1 MLDAMRRGAV
11 NWLAKI
17 LLGLL
22 IVAFALWGVADVFR
36 GYGRGTLARLGNTEI
51 SVEEYRQAYQEEMA
65 SITRRL
71 GGRRLTAEQAK
82 MLGVEQRT
90 LSRLIGTAAIDNHA
104 RELRLALSDK
114 GIAEIIRS
122 DPAFQDASGRFSGEA
137 FRSLLRQN
145 GISEAR
151 YLAVRRKE
159 EVRDQLTDT
168 LLSGVSPPQ
177 LLIDLLHRYR
187 EETRVIEFFTPD
199 YDKLMK
205 IAEPDEARL
214 REYYDQSKRQFM
226 TPELR
231 KVNALLLTRADVKAR
246 LPVSEDETKAAYEQ
260 DKEKFNIA
268 EKRRVLQL
276 AFPDKAAAEKAY
288 AELAKAS
295 NFVEAVAKLGFKES
309 DIDLGVLARKD
320 MIDQKIADVA
330 FGLKKNELSKPVEGQ
345 YAIVLVRVSDI
356 VPGKQRTYEEVKNE
370 IGDRL
375 ADERASQEMQTL
387 HEKIESERSAGK
399 SLKEIGESLK
409 LAFYEIA
416 EIDRA
421 GKTAAGKPAV
431 EHAEAA
437 KVAGAAFAGAEGIEA
452 EATDLGDGGYVW
464 VDVLGVTA
472 EKQKTFEEV
481 KDEVKAGAM
490 EADKRKEV
498 TTLASKLV
506 ERLATGAT
514 IETLAKE
521 TGAKAEMTSAVT
533 RNTSP
538 PGLTQNAVQQAFTL
552 PKGGATSAPTVDGKA
567 RTILRVAE
575 IIPAPAPTPEQSE
588 RLKNELARELQSDV
602 LGEYVAGLQTR
613 YGFSVNDAAIKEA
626 LGSGGREQPEY
637 E

>member
-22 IVAFALWGVADVFR
+22 IVAFAMWGN
-36 GYGRGTLARLGNTEI
+36 YGRGTLARLGNTEI
-51 SVEEYRQAYQEEMA
+51 SVDEYRQAYQEEMA

-71 GGRRLTAEQAK
+71 GGRRLTPEQAK

-90 LSRLIGTAAIDNHA
+90 LSRLIGAAAIDSHA
-104 RELRLALSDK
+104 RQLRLALSDQ

-122 DPAFQDASGRFSGEA
+122 DPAFQDATGRFSSDT

-145 GISEAR
+145 GIPEAR
-151 YLAVRRKE
+151 YLASRRKE

-168 LLSGVSPPQ
+168 LLAGVSPPQ

-199 YDKLMK
+199 YDKLIK

-214 REYYDQSKRQFM
+214 REFYDQSKRQFM

-231 KVNALLLTRADVKAR
+231 KVNALVLTRADVKAR
-246 LPVSEDETKAAYEQ
+246 VPVSEEETKAAYEQ

-268 EKRRVLQL
+268 EKRRVLQIS
-276 AFPDKAAAEKAY
+276 FPDKAAAEKAY
-288 AELAKAS
+288 TALAGAK
-295 NFVEAVAKLGFKES
+295 NFVEAAGKLGFKES

-320 MIDQKIADVA
+320 MIDAKVADVA
-330 FGLKKNELSKPVEGQ
+330 FGLKKDELSKPVEGQ
-345 YAIVLVRVSDI
+345 FSIVLVRVSDI
-356 VPGKQRTYEEVKNE
+356 VPGKQRAYDEVKGD
-370 IGDRL
+370 IRDRL
-375 ADERASQEMQTL
+375 ADERTSQEIQTL
-387 HEKIESERSAGK
+387 HEKVESERSAGK
-399 SLKEIGESLK
+399 SLKEIGEGLK
-409 LAFYEIA
+409 LPFYEIA
-416 EIDRA
+416 ELDRT
-421 GKTAAGKPAV
+421 GKTSAGKPAV
-431 EHAEAA
+431 EHGEAA
-437 KVAGAAFAGAEGIEA
+437 KIAEAAFAGATGIEA

-464 VDVLGVTA
+464 VDVLGVTP

-481 KDEVKAGAM
+481 KDEVKTGAV
-490 EADKRKEV
+490 EADKRKEI
-498 TTLASKLV
+498 TALASKLV
-506 ERLATGAT
+506 ERLAKG
-514 IETLAKE
+514 ETLESLVKE
-521 TGAKAEMTSAVT
+521 TGAKLEKTSPVT
-533 RNTSP
+533 RSTSP
-538 PGLTQNAVQQAFTL
+538 PGLPQNAVQQAFTL

-567 RTILRVAE
+567 RIILRVAE
-575 IIPAPAPTPEQSE
+575 ITPAPPPTAEQTE

-613 YGFSVNDAAIKEA
+613 YGLSVNDAALKEA
-626 LGSGGREQPEY
+626 LGSGVREQPEY